1 MKKFASSQRG
11 MSLIELL
18 IVVAIVGILAAIAY
32 PSYQD
37 QIIKS
42 QRSDGQ
48 GGLLNLAA
56 RLEKYLYT
64 NGTYSGATV
73 AGLMGSATTP
83 EGFYTLSLSAATASN
98 YEIRATPVAGTTQ
111 ANDSR
116 CNVLIYSANGNKN
129 ATGSCAGA
137 SSCAQD
143 CW

>member
-1 MKKFASSQRG
+1 
-11 MSLIELL
+11 LL

-48 GGLLNLAA
+48 GGLLDLAA
-56 RLEKYLYT
+56 RLEKHLYT
-64 NGTYSGATV
+64 NGTYSEATV

-83 EGFYTLSLSAATASN
+83 EGFYTLSLSAATASCPIASC